1 MLTTSR
7 EFRTFHIR
15 DSRNGNTRKKG
26 WFCYEL
32 CVPEP
37 PEVSEIVDG
46 SCLIRIK
53 PMTEEQREMSE
64 RCVRGLGYQ
73 GNNLLCS
80 NWNIENLNEL
90 DYNGCLNIC
99 ME

>member
-1 MLTTSR
+1 MLIISR
-7 EFRTFHIR
+7 GFHTFLIQGLKEWKYT
-15 DSRNGNTRKKG
+15 DKG

-37 PEVSEIVDG
+37 PEVSEIMDG

-64 RCVRGLGYQ
+64 KCVRGLGIS
-73 GNNLLCS
+73 GT
-80 NWNIENLNEL
+80 
-90 DYNGCLNIC
+90 
-99 ME
+99 

>member
-1 MLTTSR
+1 M
-7 EFRTFHIR
+7 EIH
-15 DSRNGNTRKKG
+15 GKG

-37 PEVSEIVDG
+37 PEVSEIMDG

-53 PMTEEQREMSE
+53 PMTEEQCEMSE

-73 GNNLLCS
+73 GQNLCVPT
-80 NWNIENLNEL
+80 
-90 DYNGCLNIC
+90 G
-99 ME
+99 M